1 MDTTGLLLAVV
12 IHAASIQDR
21 DGAKTG
27 TEPSWCWPSCWAGS
41 RGSKSSGLTPP
52 DAGKLIAWA
61 WATGG
66 WLLQVVR
73 RSPDS
78 HPFEVLPRR
87 WVVERTLAWL
97 SRCRRLS
104 KDYEE
109 LPETGE
115 AWVHIAMVH
124 LMLKRLKPT

>member
-12 IHAASIQDR
+12 IHAANIQGR
-21 DGAKTG
+21 DGARLVLAKLPG
-27 TEPSWCWPSCWAGS
+27 RFPRLQVIWA
-41 RGSKSSGLTPP
+41 
-52 DAGKLIAWA
+52 DAAYAGRLVAWA
-61 WATGG
+61 WATGE
-66 WLLQVVR
+66 WLLQVVHR
-73 RSPDS
+73 NPHS

-115 AWVHIAMVH
+115 TWVHIAMVH
-124 LMLKRLKPT
+124 LMLKRLKPA